1 MPSIKRVKL
10 SEVRNHLPADTPVV
24 TPEQRAEELRLR
36 VRAAQ
41 RRRRW

>member
-1 MPSIKRVKL
+1 VKL
-10 SEVRNHLPADTPVV
+10 ASLRDHLPTDTPVV
-24 TPEQRAEELRLR
+24 TPEDRAQELRAR